1 MSPQPSHLHQRPSTR
16 SARLRVS
23 PLSGRTFGFSFRN
36 QAMGRVITTHRRG
49 VSIMQR
55 VKPVGASRP
64 APAPDPDA
72 KQRRL
77 VRPRRMSPR
86 HGDAPAP
93 RRSVARP
100 PRPGVLPATRASATT
115 SPNGAAMSITYRDSG
130 VDIEEGERLVE
141 KIAPLA
147 RATRRE
153 EVLAGVGGFA
163 SLVTLPRGYRDPVLV
178 SGTDGV
184 GTKLKIAF
192 LTGRHDTVGQDL
204 VAMCANDVA

>member
-1 MSPQPSHLHQRPSTR
+1 
-16 SARLRVS
+16 
-23 PLSGRTFGFSFRN
+23 
-36 QAMGRVITTHRRG
+36 
-49 VSIMQR
+49 
-55 VKPVGASRP
+55 
-64 APAPDPDA
+64 
-72 KQRRL
+72 
-77 VRPRRMSPR
+77 
-86 HGDAPAP
+86 
-93 RRSVARP
+93 
-100 PRPGVLPATRASATT
+100 
-115 SPNGAAMSITYRDSG
+115 MSITYRDSG

-204 VAMCANDVA
+204 VAMCANDVACTGAEPP